1 MDAETPDL
9 TIDRQISTER
19 LIDVCK
25 YRQGSECCRY
35 IYFPR
40 DKREF
45 YCVKRIPE
53 LKIKLDNEVATMT
66 AQGDNCRG
74 LPYEKS

>member
-9 TIDRQISTER
+9 FIDRQISTER

-25 YRQGSECCRY
+25 YRQGSGCCRY

-40 DKREF
+40 EKREF
-45 YCVKRIPE
+45 YCIKTIPE
-53 LKIKLDNEVATMT
+53 MKEKLDREDMT
-66 AQGDNCRG
+66 AQGDNCPG
-74 LPYEKS
+74 LPHEKS